1 MPPRARPSGP
11 LAHKEL
17 RETLDY
23 NPETGWL
30 TWKVRRSRIQKGAR
44 AGGQHGKGHR
54 ALIVAGFGFL
64 EHRLIWFWMT
74 GALPPKERYIDHKNR
89 KSDDN
94 RWCNL
99 RLATH
104 GQNYV
109 NSKVFGRMRGIM
121 KRGEN
126 SYRVRVNDGQGRR
139 LSFTAHSYLAARRL
153 RNRLEKQYWGEFA
166 CARR

>member
-30 TWKVRRSRIQKGAR
+30 TLKVRRSRIQKGAR

-64 EHRLIWFWMT
+64 EHRL
-74 GALPPKERYIDHKNR
+74 
-89 KSDDN
+89 S
-94 RWCNL
+94 
-99 RLATH
+99 
-104 GQNYV
+104 
-109 NSKVFGRMRGIM
+109 GIM